1 MLLVKTRIGSSRIHG
16 IGVFAEERI
25 KQGQVVWVL
34 DDRFDTRIP
43 VSQLSALPKLVS
55 VFLRTYGYQEIHE
68 GERTLV
74 LCGDHAR
81 HMNHSDH
88 PNLVEAEV
96 TFAARD
102 IERGE
107 ELTCDY
113 FTFDL
118 DAGRKLS
125 RRQRFRIRNRTASP
139 HLSAAASNGTLKR
152 LRVSR

>member
-16 IGVFAEERI
+16 IGVFTEERI
-25 KQGQVVWVL
+25 KQGQVVWVF
-34 DDRFDTRIP
+34 DDRFDKRIP
-43 VSQLSALPKLVS
+43 VSQLAGLPKLVC
-55 VFLRTYGYQEIHE
+55 VFLRTYGYEEIHE
-68 GERTLV
+68 GERTIV

-88 PNLVEAEV
+88 PNLVEAEA

-107 ELTCDY
+107 ELTCNY

-118 DAGRKLS
+118 DAERKLS
-125 RRQRFRIRNRTASP
+125 RRQQFRIRNRTPTSP
-139 HLSAAASNGTLKR
+139 SSAQPLQTEH
-152 LRVSR
+152 